1 MPSPVELFDIL
12 QKQDVCIMIQYFHYL
27 CPPNVN
33 EFLDPKDVDKNVHSS
48 FIHNTLEWE
57 SLNAY
62 QKNG

>member
-1 MPSPVELFDIL
+1 
-12 QKQDVCIMIQYFHYL
+12 MIQHFHYM

-57 SLNAY
+57 NPNVY